1 MYGHPSHLSPYGYR
15 RSPGIARRVAVGVLK
30 LSAVLAAGAAV
41 VVPWWAGVA
50 ALWGAF

>member
-1 MYGHPSHLSPYGYR
+1 MYLHPSNLNPYGYR
-15 RSPGIARRVAVGVLK
+15 RPPGTVRRAVVGVLK
-30 LSAVLAAGAAV
+30 LSAFLAAGAAV